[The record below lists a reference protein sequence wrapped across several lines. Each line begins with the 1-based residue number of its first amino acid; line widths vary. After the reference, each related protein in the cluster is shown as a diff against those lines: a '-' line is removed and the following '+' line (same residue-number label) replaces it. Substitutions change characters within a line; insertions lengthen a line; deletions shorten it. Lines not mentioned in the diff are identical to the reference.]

1 MSIDSNSG
9 DVNQIKTPQMID
21 FLNRNIQNGPPEQS
35 KEMVSQGKPAIST
48 YPVAEFIDSMLESNK
63 SNSKTKKADP
73 FEQVN
78 QIMNQYELFR
88 DYYGSPCATR
98 IVNDVKKTYYID
110 ESFENVLHADFIYNF
125 NEPAADSMIKK
136 AIKLMKYYANEN
148 PDPRKTY
155 KRFAYHEGSIYLDL
169 NDGKGSVVK
178 ADKNGWE
185 VLVNPPIEFIRTGN
199 MQSLPIP
206 IQNGNYDDFFKPLN
220 FKRESDLILTKA
232 YIPCI
237 LYTEI
242 PRPALFLVGMK
253 GSSKST
259 TARLIRRLIDPVINE
274 VLFPKNNERD
284 MNLIFQQHPLPV
296 FDNVQSYDERQ
307 CNFLCMAITGGGMEE
322 RKLHTNGETFYTHYK
337 KPFIST
343 SINVPIVAK
352 DLVDRSIIVELEK
365 INPEDR
371 KDEEEIFAEFANN
384 HASYLGGLLGVIVQ
398 ALKIKPSIALEAKPR
413 MADFAKMACAVGES
427 MGVSSSDILH
437 CYNRNKFV
445 FYSSEYE
452 DDRLLLLLIKF
463 LESIGGFEG
472 SVTELLDKLN
482 QFVELNHKDDI
493 DIIPKRANALSRKL
507 KEYDE
512 QLTLVNWNMQFSE
525 SARTARLIT
534 FKKIEMN

>member
-9 DVNQIKTPQMID
+9 DENQSQTQNIFDI
-21 FLNRNIQNGPPEQS
+21 LNRNIQNGPSEQS
-35 KEMVSQGKPAIST
+35 KEMVSQEKPAIST
-48 YPVAEFIDSMLESNK
+48 YPMAEFIDSMLESNK
-63 SNSKTKKADP
+63 NNSKTKKSEP
-73 FEQVN
+73 FEQIN

-88 DYYGSPCATR
+88 DYYSSPCATR
-98 IVNDVKKTYYID
+98 IVNNVKKTYYIED
-110 ESFENVLHADFIYNF
+110 SFENVLHADFIYNF

-206 IQNGNYDDFFKPLN
+206 IQNGSYDDFFKLLN

-237 LYTEI
+237 PNTEI

-413 MADFAKMACAVGES
+413 MADFARMACAAGES

-463 LESIGGFEG
+463 LESVGGFEG
-472 SVTELLDKLN
+472 TVTELLGKLN
-482 QFVELNHKDDI
+482 QFVELNHKDDV

-512 QLTLVNWNMQFSE
+512 QLTLVSWNMQFSE

>member
-1 MSIDSNSG
+1 MSADSSSG
-9 DVNQIKTPQMID
+9 DGNQSQTQNIFDI
-21 FLNRNIQNGPPEQS
+21 FNRNIQNGSPEQS
-35 KEMVSQGKPAIST
+35 KEIVSQGKPAIST
-48 YPVAEFIDSMLESNK
+48 YPMAEFIDSMLESNK
-63 SNSKTKKADP
+63 SNSKTKKTDP

-199 MQSLPIP
+199 MQSLPVP
-206 IQNGNYDDFFKPLN
+206 IQDGNYDDFFKSLN

-463 LESIGGFEG
+463 LESIGRFEG

>member
-1 MSIDSNSG
+1 MSFDSNPNDG
-9 DVNQIKTPQMID
+9 NQNQTQLT
-21 FLNRNIQNGPPEQS
+21 FNVLNRITENINQEQP
-35 KEMVSQGKPAIST
+35 KEVSSQEMPASPYYPMVD
-48 YPVAEFIDSMLESNK
+48 FINSMLESNK
-63 SNSKTKKADP
+63 SNNKTKKSEP
-73 FEQVN
+73 LEQIN
-78 QIMNQYELFR
+78 KIINQYELFR

-98 IVNDVKKTYYID
+98 IINDVKKTYYIE

-125 NEPAADSMIKK
+125 NEPAADALVKK

-155 KRFAYHEGSIYLDL
+155 KRFAYHEGAIYLDL

-178 ADKNGWE
+178 ADKYGWN

-199 MQSLPIP
+199 MQSLPMP
-206 IQNGNYDDFFKPLN
+206 AQNGNYDDFFKLLN

-237 LYTEI
+237 PNTEI

-352 DLVDRSIIVELEK
+352 DLVDRAIIVELEK

-371 KDEEEIFAEFANN
+371 KDEEEIFAEFSSN
-384 HASYLGGLLGVIVQ
+384 HSSYLGGLLNVIVET
-398 ALKIKPSIALEAKPR
+398 LKIKSSIVLEAKPR
-413 MADFAKMACAVGES
+413 MADFAKMACAVGHAL
-427 MGVSSSDILH
+427 GVSSSDILH
-437 CYNRNKFV
+437 CYNRNKFS

-472 SVTELLDKLN
+472 TVTELLCKLN
-482 QFVELNHKDDI
+482 QFVELNHKDDV
-493 DIIPKRANALSRKL
+493 DTIPKRANALSRKL

-534 FKKIEMN
+534 FKKIEIN

>member
-1 MSIDSNSG
+1 MSNDSNSG
-9 DVNQIKTPQMID
+9 DGNQSQTQNIFDI
-21 FLNRNIQNGPPEQS
+21 LNRNIQNGPPEQS

-98 IVNDVKKTYYID
+98 IVNNVKKTYYID

-178 ADKNGWE
+178 AGKDGWE

-220 FKRESDLILTKA
+220 FKRESDLILTKS

-472 SVTELLDKLN
+472 SVTELLNQLN

>member
-1 MSIDSNSG
+1 MSADSSSG
-9 DVNQIKTPQMID
+9 DGNQSQTQNIFDI
-21 FLNRNIQNGPPEQS
+21 LNRNIQNGSPEQS
-35 KEMVSQGKPAIST
+35 KEIVSQGKPAIST
-48 YPVAEFIDSMLESNK
+48 YPMAEFIDSMLESNK
-63 SNSKTKKADP
+63 SNSKTKKTDP

-199 MQSLPIP
+199 MQSLPVP
-206 IQNGNYDDFFKPLN
+206 IQDGNYDDFFKSLN

-463 LESIGGFEG
+463 LESIGRFEG

>member
-1 MSIDSNSG
+1 MDIEFKENNDQEDRTGEALNALNKIMPASI
-9 DVNQIKTPQMID
+9 PQQPKQKID
-21 FLNRNIQNGPPEQS
+21 
-35 KEMVSQGKPAIST
+35 KPSPGASS
-48 YPVAEFIDSMLESNK
+48 YPVTEFIDSLLESNK
-63 SNSKTKKADP
+63 SNRNTKKSEP
-73 FEQVN
+73 LEQIN
-78 QIMNQYELFR
+78 TIINQYELFR

-98 IVNDVKKTYYID
+98 VVNDVKKTYYVE
-110 ESFENVLHADFIYNF
+110 ESFENVLHADYIYNF
-125 NEPAADSMIKK
+125 NEPASDAMIKK
-136 AIKLMKYYANEN
+136 AMKLMKYYANEN
-148 PDPRKTY
+148 PEPRKTY
-155 KRFAYHEGSIYLDL
+155 KRFAYHEGAIYLDL
-169 NDGKGSVVK
+169 NDGKGRIVK
-178 ADKNGWE
+178 ADKNNWE

-199 MQSLPIP
+199 MKSLPMP
-206 IQNGNYDDFFKPLN
+206 IRDGNYCDFFKLLN

-237 LYTEI
+237 LNTEI

-343 SINVPIVAK
+343 SINIPIVAK
-352 DLVDRSIIVELEK
+352 DLVDRAIIVELEK

-371 KDEEEIFAEFANN
+371 KDEEEIFAEFEKN
-384 HASYLGGLLGVIVQ
+384 HASYLGGLLDIVV
-398 ALKIKPSIALEAKPR
+398 ATLKIKPTIALEAKPR
-413 MADFAKMACAVGES
+413 MADFAKMACAVGHAL
-427 MGVSSSDILH
+427 GISSNDILH
-437 CYNRNKFV
+437 CYNRNKFA

-463 LESIGGFEG
+463 LEHTGCFEG
-472 SVTELLDKLN
+472 TVTELLNKLN
-482 QFVELNHKDDI
+482 QFIEANHKDDI
-493 DIIPKRANALSRKL
+493 DIIPKRSNALSRKL

-534 FKKIEMN
+534 FKKIEIN

>member
-237 LYTEI
+237 
-242 PRPALFLVGMK
+242 
-253 GSSKST
+253 
-259 TARLIRRLIDPVINE
+259 
-274 VLFPKNNERD
+274 
-284 MNLIFQQHPLPV
+284 
-296 FDNVQSYDERQ
+296 
-307 CNFLCMAITGGGMEE
+307 
-322 RKLHTNGETFYTHYK
+322 
-337 KPFIST
+337 
-343 SINVPIVAK
+343 
-352 DLVDRSIIVELEK
+352 
-365 INPEDR
+365 
-371 KDEEEIFAEFANN
+371 
-384 HASYLGGLLGVIVQ
+384 
-398 ALKIKPSIALEAKPR
+398 
-413 MADFAKMACAVGES
+413 
-427 MGVSSSDILH
+427 
-437 CYNRNKFV
+437 
-445 FYSSEYE
+445 
-452 DDRLLLLLIKF
+452 
-463 LESIGGFEG
+463 
-472 SVTELLDKLN
+472 
-482 QFVELNHKDDI
+482 
-493 DIIPKRANALSRKL
+493 
-507 KEYDE
+507 
-512 QLTLVNWNMQFSE
+512 
-525 SARTARLIT
+525 
-534 FKKIEMN
+534 